1 MTSVTDSAD
10 DPLVTGGWPS
20 RGLDIDTLR
29 QSGWKPLPFTQFILK
44 IHSRCNLA
52 CDYCYVYEMA
62 DQNWR
67 NQPKTMS
74 KQIFDYSCRIIREHA
89 ERFSLPVVNLVLH
102 GGEPLLVGHPIF
114 EYFAGRA
121 REILEPTTRVQ
132 LGVQTNG
139 VLIDEE
145 FLEICARNSVQV
157 GVSIDGDE
165 RGHDRHRKY
174 RRGAGSY
181 ADVSAGL
188 RLLTRAEHRHLY
200 SGLLCTIDIANDPIE
215 TYDALVDFQPPA
227 LDLLLPHGNWTSP
240 PPSRTPEH
248 TATPYADWLIAV
260 FDRWYDAPEVETR
273 IRLFDEVIE
282 LLLGG
287 TGASESVGLGPIRL
301 AVVETDGTLEQVDA
315 LKSAFAG
322 AARIPTRSGSNPLD
336 DALWEPAVVARQIG
350 VEALG
355 PTCRSCPI
363 HNVCGAGHYAHRY
376 REGSGFRNP
385 SVYCADLEK
394 LIRHIESRIESG
406 LRAAVGR

>member
-1 MTSVTDSAD
+1 MTSGTQSA
-10 DPLVTGGWPS
+10 GGAGVAGIWPTTE
-20 RGLDIDTLR
+20 LDIEGLR
-29 QSGWKPLPFTQFILK
+29 RSGWQPLPFGQFILK

-62 DQNWR
+62 DQSWR
-67 NQPKTMS
+67 DQPKTMS
-74 KQIFDYSCRIIREHA
+74 DQVFSDSCRIIREHA
-89 ERFSLPVVNLVLH
+89 ARFSLPLVNLVFH
-102 GGEPLLVGHPIF
+102 GGEPLLIGHAAF
-114 EYFAGRA
+114 ERFARQA
-121 REILEPTTRVQ
+121 REILEPVAQVQ

-145 FLEICARNSVQV
+145 FLRVCDRWAVQV

-174 RRGAGSY
+174 RRGAGSFK
-181 ADVSAGL
+181 DVAAGL
-188 RLLTRAEHRHLY
+188 RLLTQGAHRHLY
-200 SGLLCTIDIANDPIE
+200 SGLLCTVDIENDPID
-215 TYDALVDFQPPA
+215 TYEALVGFEPPA
-227 LDLLLPHGNWTSP
+227 LDLLLPHGNWSSP
-240 PPSRTPEH
+240 PPSRTADPA
-248 TATPYADWLIAV
+248 ATPYADWLIAI

-287 TGASESVGLGPIRL
+287 AGASESVGLAPIRL
-301 AVVETDGTLEQVDA
+301 AVIETDGTLEQVDA

-322 AARIPTRSGSNPLD
+322 AAKIRAGADGNPLD
-336 DALWEPAVVARQIG
+336 QALWEPAVVARQIG

-355 PTCRSCPI
+355 DTCRSCPI

-385 SVYCADLEK
+385 SVYCSDLEK
-394 LIRHIESRIESG
+394 LIRHIESRIRTD
-406 LRAAVGR
+406 LRTAAGE